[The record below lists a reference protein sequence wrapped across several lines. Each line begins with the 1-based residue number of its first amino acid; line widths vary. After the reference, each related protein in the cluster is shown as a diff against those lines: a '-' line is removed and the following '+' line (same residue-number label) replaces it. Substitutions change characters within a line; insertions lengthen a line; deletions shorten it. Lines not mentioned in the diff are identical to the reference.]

1 MALDYQFFQM
11 GIRGGGKEQ
20 DVCRTGKQKT
30 KKRGRVTK
38 RKRMALDYQSFQMV
52 IRGCGKKQDGCR
64 TGKRKPKRGA
74 GLHKKSAW
82 RSTINFCM
90 GIKMCVRYS

>member
-11 GIRGGGKEQ
+11 GIRGGGKE
-20 DVCRTGKQKT
+20 
-30 KKRGRVTK
+30 
-38 RKRMALDYQSFQMV
+38 
-52 IRGCGKKQDGCR
+52 QDGCR

-90 GIKMCVRYS
+90 GIKMCVRCS